1 MTIRKTTL
9 QQSTSCKS
17 ISRATCVEL
26 RSTKPSKIENFDNLI
41 TALVDPTE
49 QRFTIH
55 QEPACAKSKVFKATC
70 SKRRLEG
77 REKVLR
83 LPELKAGTFKV
94 YCSWVYSDDIPRPV
108 CTGSSSEDDRS
119 AEKELLVD
127 LYLTGAILND
137 LHLRN
142 RSLHALFDSMRNQNK
157 LLNVTQLT
165 LVWQSTSS
173 GSLLRKM
180 LVDVYVASISRFDFA
195 KEISKYP
202 PEFVQEIAVACMQ
215 TLPNSM
221 WDVTAGKILQY
232 TETEEPK

>member
-173 GSLLRKM
+173 GSLFRGRYLLTCIWRASQGLISPRKSPNIRQNSCKRLLW
-180 LVDVYVASISRFDFA
+180 LVCRL
-195 KEISKYP
+195 
-202 PEFVQEIAVACMQ
+202 CR
-215 TLPNSM
+215 TRCG
-221 WDVTAGKILQY
+221 T
-232 TETEEPK
+232 